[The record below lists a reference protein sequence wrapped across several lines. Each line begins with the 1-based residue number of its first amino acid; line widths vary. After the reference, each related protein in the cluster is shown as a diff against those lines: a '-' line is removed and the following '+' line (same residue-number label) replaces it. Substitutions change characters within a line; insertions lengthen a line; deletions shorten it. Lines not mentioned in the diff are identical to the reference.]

1 MKTWTI
7 CFFKGKKRGKKNSM
21 PSTKTKRSVKKKV
34 LLYSRSLMNERET
47 PTSLAFLQV
56 PEAIRDP
63 LGILV
68 HQWGC
73 KLKVFVQKS
82 HWHLWWVK
90 KVYHHC
96 VPAVRQLL
104 RPGRDRRGR
113 HTELIGLVQAEPK
126 ISFRKA
132 SSNYK
137 APAIHW
143 AACSTFQGISSAGL
157 SVSSSCQLK

>member
-1 MKTWTI
+1 
-7 CFFKGKKRGKKNSM
+7 M
-21 PSTKTKRSVKKKV
+21 PSTKTKRSVKKK
-34 LLYSRSLMNERET
+34 SASLFSESHERERNSYKSGI
-47 PTSLAFLQV
+47 PPSAGGDPRPARHPGSSMRLQTQ
-56 PEAIRDP
+56 
-63 LGILV
+63 GI
-68 HQWGC
+68 C
-73 KLKVFVQKS
+73 AKS